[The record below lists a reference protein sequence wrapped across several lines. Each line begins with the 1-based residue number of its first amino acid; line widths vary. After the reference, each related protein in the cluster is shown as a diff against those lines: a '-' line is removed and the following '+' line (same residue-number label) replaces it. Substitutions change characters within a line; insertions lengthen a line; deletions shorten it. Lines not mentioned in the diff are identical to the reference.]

1 MKINFK
7 KFSRDPRFDDLSG
20 NLNENKFKK
29 NFEFVNDMA
38 KDYIN
43 KLNKVRKNKKYKKK
57 LNEQQYELLKKQNN
71 YVKSWMNQ
79 QKQKNE
85 RDEIR
90 KEINKENKER
100 ISKGQKP
107 IYINQNKMNKYFKN
121 KNKENKK

>member
-1 MKINFK
+1 
-7 KFSRDPRFDDLSG
+7 
-20 NLNENKFKK
+20 
-29 NFEFVNDMA
+29 
-38 KDYIN
+38 
-43 KLNKVRKNKKYKKK
+43 
-57 LNEQQYELLKKQNN
+57 
-71 YVKSWMNQ
+71 MNQ

>member
-1 MKINFK
+1 
-7 KFSRDPRFDDLSG
+7 
-20 NLNENKFKK
+20 
-29 NFEFVNDMA
+29 MA

-43 KLNKVRKNKKYKKK
+43 KLNMVKKSKKFKKK

-100 ISKGQKP
+100 I
-107 IYINQNKMNKYFKN
+107 
-121 KNKENKK
+121 